1 MMTGW
6 DRNQTLSPTLSSDHA
21 VSLSVAH
28 FRSSILKEP
37 QPLRWN
43 SSAENSSI
51 ALLGSPS
58 PLCRLLVQQGHAV
71 SQSNYMSIKGFVA
84 QDSFCQRF
92 GRSRLRGL
100 CRERVNEIS
109 FHVEISREKA
119 LKGGIGRKKAPLT
132 LSLSLSMG
140 DSPSTRTDP
149 HNTQHF
155 IEGASGIEARGLWEY
170 SWPDKGVSGWMSV
183 FWGSSLR

>member
-84 QDSFCQRF
+84 QDSFCQASAVAGLEDSAEREWMRYHF
-92 GRSRLRGL
+92 MWRSA
-100 CRERVNEIS
+100 ER
-109 FHVEISREKA
+109 RPW
-119 LKGGIGRKKAPLT
+119 KGGLGGKRLP
-132 LSLSLSMG
+132 SLS
-140 DSPSTRTDP
+140 PSLCQWATVPPPAPTRTTP
-149 HNTQHF
+149 S
-155 IEGASGIEARGLWEY
+155 IL
-170 SWPDKGVSGWMSV
+170 
-183 FWGSSLR
+183 